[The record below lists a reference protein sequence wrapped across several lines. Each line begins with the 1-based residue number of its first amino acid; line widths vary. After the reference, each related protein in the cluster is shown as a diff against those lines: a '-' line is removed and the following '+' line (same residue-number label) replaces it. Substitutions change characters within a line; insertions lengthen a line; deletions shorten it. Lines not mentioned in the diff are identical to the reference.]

1 MVFELLVEHGIDS
14 VPIPVDK
21 IAREKGL
28 PVIETAMNADVSGA
42 LIRSNNLQGIAV
54 NAAQSPVRKR
64 FTVAHELGHFLL
76 EHVDRDYADRDH
88 VDWEF
93 TVIRRDG
100 LSSEAQDDQEIAAN
114 FFAANLLMPR
124 HILRK
129 DVESYKGFD
138 GEIRLHDT
146 DILLLARK
154 FRVSEA
160 AMRFRLQGLG
170 FVSLAGDSYSTD

>member
-1 MVFELLVEHGIDS
+1 MVYDLLVEHSAEDS
-14 VPIPVDK
+14 VPVPVEK

-28 PVIETAMNADVSGA
+28 PVIETTMNADVSGA

-76 EHVDRDYADRDH
+76 EHVDRDH

-129 DVESYKGFD
+129 DVENYKGFD
-138 GEIRLHDT
+138 GEIRLDDT
-146 DILLLARK
+146 DILILARRY
-154 FRVSEA
+154 RVSEA

-170 FVSLAGDSYSTD
+170 FVSLA

>member
-1 MVFELLVEHGIDS
+1 MIFELLNEHGIDS

-76 EHVDRDYADRDH
+76 EHVDRDYVDRDH

-129 DVESYKGFD
+129 DVENYKRFD
-138 GEIRLHDT
+138 GEIRLDDT
-146 DILLLARK
+146 DILILARK
-154 FRVSEA
+154 YRVSEA
-160 AMRFRLQGLG
+160 AMRYRLQGLG
-170 FVSLAGDSYSTD
+170 FVSLAAET